1 MRKTRHIEADI
12 HGSCRFS
19 LVGSGPCDTSGRQP
33 HDSMRIL
40 LLVKQ
45 MGGPAGH
52 LPRDFRVDRAMG
64 P

>member
-1 MRKTRHIEADI
+1 
-12 HGSCRFS
+12 
-19 LVGSGPCDTSGRQP
+19 
-33 HDSMRIL
+33 MRIL